1 MSTVPEKPSTT
12 EPVAGAQSEV
22 KSALGNAAAHSA
34 QSHSAQSHSA
44 QAHSTQANSAQ
55 EQRVHA
61 TQGDQIT
68 QESPEIQGTQESK
81 RAGRVR
87 AAKYILLLGA
97 IAAIPAITT
106 DIYLPSLPTVAKDLG
121 TSDSMV
127 QWTMSAMLIGG
138 AVGQLVNG
146 PLADRFGRKRPLLF
160 GIALHILLS
169 VACAFAPNIE
179 VLIALRALQGFCN
192 AAAMVVA
199 TAVIRDRFD
208 GPSAARMLSQLML
221 VIGVAPLFAP
231 TIGGFIASI
240 WDWRAVFLSLGVFGL
255 LMFFAVTNFLPETLP
270 ASRRQSGGV
279 TSVAKNYGVL
289 LKDPKFLA
297 LALLPAVSMTIVFC
311 YVVGSPFVFQEE
323 FGLSEGQFSA
333 LFAVNGV
340 AMVLSSQANAAL
352 VGRFSSQRLLAFGIG
367 GQLICATTLLITS
380 SAGIATFWTVA
391 ILVWCMLA
399 FQGFIGPNAQVLAL
413 SNYGH
418 MVGTAVAVI
427 GALMSGVA
435 GAVSPLVGVFGS
447 TAQAMSGVMVATL
460 LTGAIILTFAIKSGA
475 GSVKNRTKEL
485 L

>member
-1 MSTVPEKPSTT
+1 MSKASASRPE
-12 EPVAGAQSEV
+12 
-22 KSALGNAAAHSA
+22 
-34 QSHSAQSHSA
+34 
-44 QAHSTQANSAQ
+44 NSA
-55 EQRVHA
+55 RVGSE
-61 TQGDQIT
+61 T
-68 QESPEIQGTQESK
+68 SSK
-81 RAGRVR
+81 SKPRRFR
-87 AAKYILLLGA
+87 TAKYILLLGS

-121 TSDSMV
+121 TTDALV

-138 AVGQLVNG
+138 AFGQLVNG
-146 PLADRFGRKRPLLF
+146 PLTDRFGRKRPLII
-160 GIALHILLS
+160 GIMLHVVLS

-192 AAAMVVA
+192 AAAVIVA
-199 TAVIRDRFD
+199 TSVIRDRFD

-240 WDWRAVFLSLGVFGL
+240 WDWRAVFLALGLFGA
-255 LMFFAVTNFLPETLP
+255 LMLVAIGKFLPETLP
-270 ASRRQSGGV
+270 PARRQKGGV
-279 TSVAKNYGVL
+279 GNVARNYGVL

-297 LALLPAVSMTIVFC
+297 LAMLPAVGMTIIFC
-311 YVVGSPFVFQEE
+311 YVVGSPFIFQEE

-340 AMVLSSQANAAL
+340 AMILSSQSNAAL
-352 VGRFSSQRLLAFGIG
+352 VGRFSSQRLLAFGIA
-367 GQLICATTLLITS
+367 GQLTSAITLFVVS
-380 SAGIATFWTVA
+380 SVGVANFWTVA
-391 ILVWCMLA
+391 VLLWCMLA

-460 LTGAIILTFAIKSGA
+460 LVGAVILTFAIKSGA
-475 GSVKNRTKEL
+475 GSVKGRTKDVLAPLE
-485 L
+485 